1 MESKGSIV
9 IALGGNA
16 MRMPGEPG
24 TYEGQLSNVQKAC
37 EQIIALKD
45 QGWKVVLTSGNGPQ
59 VGAIQLQNQIACKE
73 SAEMPLHVCGAMSQ
87 GFITYMMSMCLG
99 NILRERGDEAKV
111 ASIITQT
118 IVDKEDPGFKNPT
131 KPVGRFYSE
140 EEAKE
145 IAATGVSIK
154 EDAGRGYRV
163 VVASPKPIEIVEL
176 KAIESLVADD
186 FVVVSTCGGGIPV
199 INEGGKLTG
208 VNAVIDKDLATSLLA
223 RQMKTDALC
232 ILTDVTNVC
241 INYKKPD
248 QKILGQVKA
257 DEMQKYVDEG
267 HFAAGSMLPKVQ
279 AALAFVRA
287 TGNKAIITNLFTAVD
302 ALLGKCG
309 TIITP

>member
-1 MESKGSIV
+1 MEKGSIV

-24 TYEGQLSNVQKAC
+24 TYEGQLHNVQKAC

-59 VGAIQLQNQIACKE
+59 VGAIQLQNQVACKE

-87 GFITYMMSMCLG
+87 GFIAYMMTMCLG
-99 NILRERGDEAKV
+99 NILRERGEEPKV
-111 ASIITQT
+111 ASVITQT
-118 IVDKEDPGFKNPT
+118 IVDKDDPAFQNPT
-131 KPVGRFYSE
+131 KPVGRFYNE

-145 IAATGVSIK
+145 VAATGATIK
-154 EDAGRGYRV
+154 EDAGRGWRV
-163 VVASPKPIEIVEL
+163 VVASPKPMEIVER
-176 KAIESLVADD
+176 KAIETLVNND
-186 FVVVSTCGGGIPV
+186 FLVVSTCGGGIPV
-199 INEGGKLTG
+199 IKEGETLVG

-232 ILTDVTNVC
+232 ILTDVEYVK

-248 QKILGQVKA
+248 EKVLKNVTVA
-257 DEMQKYVDEG
+257 EMEQYLKEG

-279 AALAFVRA
+279 AALAFVKE

-302 ALLGKCG
+302 ALQGKCG